1 MFHDAEVTMQ
11 EWRRRVVDRWG
22 AGSHVATLDVIEPC
36 VADLVAHKVDPEDG
50 LAEVGR
56 QCGRDGHPLE
66 DVVGWVSTLFDV
78 LPRRQRRHLETSAGA
93 VALTTGWADG
103 RLERHAS
110 GTTPASTTELLR
122 LRLQEHYDEC
132 ASRHQDPA
140 SLYTLVVFDAD
151 TGALGPRTRSTAMAA
166 LAEGVRDIFHSGE
179 TISTTSTGRVLILA
193 DRRSDL
199 GADVHRVVTWAESQQ
214 ALAGF
219 RVRGWVEPLSPF
231 RHHID
236 DHLADLT
243 R

>member
-1 MFHDAEVTMQ
+1 MSDEAEVTMQ

-22 AGSHVATLDVIEPC
+22 TGSHLATLDVIEPRL
-36 VADLVAHKVDPEDG
+36 ADLIGQRVEPAEG
-50 LAEVGR
+50 LADVGR
-56 QCGRDGHPLE
+56 QCGRDGHALE
-66 DVVGWVSTLFDV
+66 DVVGWISTLFDV
-78 LPRRQRRHLETSAGA
+78 LPRRQRRHLESGAGA
-93 VALTTGWADG
+93 VALASGWTDG

-110 GTTPASTTELLR
+110 GDVPPTTTELLR
-122 LRLQEHYDEC
+122 RRLQEQYDEC
-132 ASRHQDPA
+132 AALHQDPA

-151 TGALGPRTRSTAMAA
+151 SGPLGARTRTTTMLA
-166 LAEGVRDIFHSGE
+166 LADGVRGIFRSGE
-179 TISTTSTGRVLILA
+179 TITTTTTGRILILA

-199 GADVHRVVTWAESQQ
+199 GADVHRVITWAESQP
-214 ALAGF
+214 AIGGC